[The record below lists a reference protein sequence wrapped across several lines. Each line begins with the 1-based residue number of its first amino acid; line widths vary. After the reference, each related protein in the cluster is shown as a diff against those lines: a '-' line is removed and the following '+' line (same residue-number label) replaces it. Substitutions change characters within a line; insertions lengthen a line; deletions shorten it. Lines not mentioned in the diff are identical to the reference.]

1 MNISAPTGPE
11 PVEEN
16 RVTTGDAAA
25 PPPAPKKPG
34 RNLPAAIAV
43 GVLLGAAVLVSL
55 LTVRQIFVG
64 VVALAVAMGT
74 YELAGAFRR
83 GADIRVPL
91 WPVLVGGQAIGWVSG
106 ALWPE
111 GPVSG

>member
-25 PPPAPKKPG
+25 PPPAPKKPR

-55 LTVRQIFVG
+55 LTVRQSLVG
-64 VVALAVAMGT
+64 IAALAVAMGT
-74 YELAGAFRR
+74 YDLAGALKR
-83 GADIRVPL
+83 GADIRVTL
-91 WPVLVGGQAIGWVSG
+91 CPVLIGGQA
-106 ALWPE
+106 
-111 GPVSG
+111 